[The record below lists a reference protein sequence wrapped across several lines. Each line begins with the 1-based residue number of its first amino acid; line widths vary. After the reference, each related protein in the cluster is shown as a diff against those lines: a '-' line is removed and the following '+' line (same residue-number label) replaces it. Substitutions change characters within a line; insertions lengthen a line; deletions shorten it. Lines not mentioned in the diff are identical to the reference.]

1 MDNLDLFITRRTVE
15 KRLCRFF
22 VFFFPFRLPVLV
34 AQELIEKIVICECK
48 LCATYLWKLGFFR
61 LSWNFVAICKK
72 KKGIFFD
79 VANGRGN
86 RHLPIYSILS
96 LVLFWGAHI
105 HFNRTHLY
113 VPEFNDRKRFS

>member
-1 MDNLDLFITRRTVE
+1 MLPTFGNLVSSGCLGI
-15 KRLCRFF
+15 LLPF
-22 VFFFPFRLPVLV
+22 V
-34 AQELIEKIVICECK
+34 
-48 LCATYLWKLGFFR
+48 
-61 LSWNFVAICKK
+61 KK

-96 LVLFWGAHI
+96 FVLFWGAHI